1 MLNATGW
8 IIVRTSRERYA
19 DPELTLDQ
27 MVEVLDDAV
36 RIKDETLWQQLR
48 GWLEENADPG
58 LKWQLLE
65 QFNNM
70 SGLFQFAASRNHR
83 ASCIWDMMR
92 WVAAN
97 GAGSYGMVYVHDDED
112 SKGNSDYRRGDAD
125 FSNCFRIWRILNGK
139 VEELDDPFLSPIV
152 PLINPNE
159 YA

>member
-27 MVEVLDDAV
+27 MVDVLDDAV
-36 RIKDETLWQQLR
+36 RIKDEALWQQLR
-48 GWLEENADPG
+48 VWLDENADPG
-58 LKWQLLE
+58 LKWQFAE
-65 QFNNM
+65 QLNNM
-70 SGLFQFAASRNHR
+70 SGLLQFAASRNHR

-92 WVAAN
+92 WIAVN
-97 GAGSYGMVYVHDDED
+97 GSGSYGVVYVHDDED
-112 SKGNSDYRRGDAD
+112 TKGNSHYRRGDND
-125 FSNCFRIWRILNGK
+125 FSNCFRVWRILNGK